1 MHIFT
6 PSFFIL
12 FTWTNFQ
19 GMSGFAIQFNKNSF
33 GLAPG
38 APLSVNCPVLPGI
51 SAPTSL
57 SIVTTGP
64 VMKMDPLLKV
74 QMAMKNDIDVFYF
87 ECLVPAYVLFVEE
100 GSMERNLFPQMWREI
115 PDEKEKQFSLP
126 FTNKSQGK
134 RALST
139 TFDLCLFNCSKSF
152 YHMNFSM

>member
-1 MHIFT
+1 
-6 PSFFIL
+6 
-12 FTWTNFQ
+12 
-19 GMSGFAIQFNKNSF
+19 MSGFAIQLNKNSF

-38 APLSVNCPVLPGI
+38 APLAVNSPVLPGV
-51 SAPTSL
+51 SATTSL

-115 PDEKEKQFSLP
+115 PDEKEKQFQLP
-126 FTNKSQGK
+126 FTNKSQGT
-134 RALST
+134 AT
-139 TFDLCLFNCSKSF
+139 TAFFT
-152 YHMNFSM
+152 